1 MLKFAKMVE
10 TVGLLVLNEKM
21 MILEHE
27 ENKIY
32 KFLGIEQADAMKMK
46 EVSHRSK
53 KMYIIVEQFSRKMS
67 IIIKT
72 KLNKKNLVTL

>member
-1 MLKFAKMVE
+1 
-10 TVGLLVLNEKM
+10 

-46 EVSHRSK
+46 EVSRRSK